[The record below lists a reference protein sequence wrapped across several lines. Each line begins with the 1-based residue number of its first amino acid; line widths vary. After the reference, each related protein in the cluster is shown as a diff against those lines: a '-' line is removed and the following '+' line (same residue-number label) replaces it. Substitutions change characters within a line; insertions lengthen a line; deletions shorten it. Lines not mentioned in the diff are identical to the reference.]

1 MQVLIDLTTASS
13 FIVSIESQFEPQ
25 RLRAEIKVS
34 DWPKQLQKSLIR
46 AISDGLQDKWII
58 WNAPDNSKYSEL

>member
-34 DWPKQLQKSLIR
+34 DWPKQLQSKSDQSYRWRLTGWVNNMECT
-46 AISDGLQDKWII
+46 SWQ
-58 WNAPDNSKYSEL
+58 